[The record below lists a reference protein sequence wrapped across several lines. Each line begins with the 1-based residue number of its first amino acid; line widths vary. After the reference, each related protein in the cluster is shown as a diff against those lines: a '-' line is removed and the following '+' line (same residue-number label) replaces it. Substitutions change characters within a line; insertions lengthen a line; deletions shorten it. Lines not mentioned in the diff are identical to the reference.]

1 MFSIFCN
8 RVESTGKTCHFCKFT
23 KGCWAKK
30 YATVDQIVRG
40 TTKNT
45 IRRNCFLKDYNLV
58 DLQTNS
64 MKYETTASGGE
75 KIFEEHINKLGA
87 YSYAE
92 WNLQ

>member
-1 MFSIFCN
+1 MFSIVCN
-8 RVESTGKTCHFCKFT
+8 RVESAGKTCHFCKFT

-30 YATVDQIVRG
+30 YATLDQINRG
-40 TTKNT
+40 TT
-45 IRRNCFLKDYNLV
+45 IRRNYFLKDCNLV

-64 MKYETTASGGE
+64 MKYEMTASGGE